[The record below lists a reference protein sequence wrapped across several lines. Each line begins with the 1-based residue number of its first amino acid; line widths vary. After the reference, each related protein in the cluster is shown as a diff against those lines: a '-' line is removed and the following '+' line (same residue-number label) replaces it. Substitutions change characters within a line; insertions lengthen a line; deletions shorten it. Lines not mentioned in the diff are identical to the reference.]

1 MLKAFLVKILRVM
14 FDFGFYYIVISPV
27 IFCYIRKYVFI
38 YAPYAVID
46 GNLIVHSVNNT
57 VYNSYRFGS
66 CNIHFRAESIIFI
79 ANYIGE

>member
-46 GNLIVHSVNNT
+46 GNLIEHSVNNT
-57 VYNSYRFGS
+57 F
-66 CNIHFRAESIIFI
+66 IIVI
-79 ANYIGE
+79 ALALVISTSGRKVLSS